1 MVVPEI
7 FGYFVKNPL
16 NVSGLLDL
24 VCSATGTLTQIID
37 EFSQVLGGPRF
48 SFRNGIQGTPAF
60 FARATAVLAFKALE
74 LSSPSVNRM
83 RTFLP
88 GRWESSCAASESG
101 TDIGCYGSLL
111 SQPREKRSAAQI
123 SCIRVGLS

>member
-37 EFSQVLGGPRF
+37 EFSQVLGGPSPSAMVYRG
-48 SFRNGIQGTPAF
+48 RLPF

-88 GRWESSCAASESG
+88 GRWESSCAASKSG
-101 TDIGCYGSLL
+101 TDIGCYGSPL